1 MCRESSGSCSASIR
15 VNPRP
20 SGAMTFFDHLQI
32 SIAVILLCV
41 IATKAIYLRVVTG
54 INPIVI
60 GRGKGAWRIL
70 EILSLGSLVLWITEV
85 LLHALHSG
93 YDIFPQNVN
102 VALLSA
108 TAVKIVGLA
117 LVSLGLNTFILA
129 FLSFGNSWRIGI
141 DRQKPGTLVTKGIFS
156 ITRNPIYL
164 AFDLLS
170 FGMFL
175 MNGTWFFLIF
185 ASLAGLGCHFQ
196 ILREEEFLRR
206 QYGQDFAEYCRRTA
220 RYLIW

>member
-1 MCRESSGSCSASIR
+1 MRHCRLR
-15 VNPRP
+15 
-20 SGAMTFFDHLQI
+20 
-32 SIAVILLCV
+32 
-41 IATKAIYLRVVTG
+41 AIYLRVVTG

-60 GRGKGAWRIL
+60 GRGKGAWRIV

-85 LLHALHSG
+85 TLHALHSG
-93 YDIFPQNVN
+93 TTLFPQKVN

-117 LVSLGLNTFILA
+117 LVSLGLITFILA

-164 AFDLLS
+164 AFDLVVLWYVPDERYLVLSDLCVAGRASLS
-170 FGMFL
+170 FP
-175 MNGTWFFLIF
+175 NP
-185 ASLAGLGCHFQ
+185 A
-196 ILREEEFLRR
+196 RR
-206 QYGQDFAEYCRRTA
+206 G
-220 RYLIW
+220 IP

>member
-1 MCRESSGSCSASIR
+1 MS
-15 VNPRP
+15 
-20 SGAMTFFDHLQI
+20 FFDYLQI

-54 INPIVI
+54 VNPIVV
-60 GRGKGAWRIL
+60 GRGKGTWRIV
-70 EILSLGSLVLWITEV
+70 EILSLGSLLLWITEV
-85 LLHALHSG
+85 VLHAVHSR
-93 YDIFPQNVN
+93 YDIFPQKVN
-102 VALLSA
+102 VAVLGA
-108 TAVKIVGLA
+108 AAVKIAGVV
-117 LVSLGLNTFILA
+117 LVSLGLITFILA
-129 FLSFGNSWRIGI
+129 FLNFGNSWRIGI
-141 DRQKPGTLVTKGIFS
+141 DRKKPGALVTKGIFS

-185 ASLAGLGCHFQ
+185 ALLAAVACHFQ

-206 QYGQDFAEYCRRTA
+206 QYGQEFADYCRRTP

>member
-1 MCRESSGSCSASIR
+1 
-15 VNPRP
+15 
-20 SGAMTFFDHLQI
+20 MTFFDYVQI

-41 IATKAIYLRVVTG
+41 IATKAIYLRAVTG
-54 INPIVI
+54 INPIVVA
-60 GRGKGAWRIL
+60 RGKGAWRIV
-70 EILSLGSLVLWITEV
+70 EILSLGSLLLWITEV
-85 LLHALHSG
+85 TLHALHSG
-93 YDIFPQNVN
+93 YDIFPQKVN
-102 VALLSA
+102 VVLLNAA
-108 TAVKIVGLA
+108 TVKIVGLA
-117 LVSLGLNTFILA
+117 VASLGLITFILA

-141 DRQKPGTLVTKGIFS
+141 DRKKPGTLVTKGIFS

-185 ASLAGLGCHFQ
+185 GLLAAVACHVQ

>member
-1 MCRESSGSCSASIR
+1 
-15 VNPRP
+15 
-20 SGAMTFFDHLQI
+20 MTFFDYLQI
-32 SIAVILLCV
+32 SIGVILLGV
-41 IATKAIYLRVVTG
+41 VATKAIYLRAVTG

-60 GRGKGAWRIL
+60 GRGKGAWRIV
-70 EILSLGSLVLWITEV
+70 EILSLGSLLLWITEAT
-85 LLHALHSG
+85 LHALHSG
-93 YDIFPQNVN
+93 YDIFPQKVN
-102 VALLSA
+102 VAFLNA
-108 TAVKIVGLA
+108 AAVKIVGLA
-117 LVSLGLNTFILA
+117 LVSLGLITFILA

-156 ITRNPIYL
+156 ISRNPIYL

-185 ASLAGLGCHFQ
+185 ASLAALACHFQ

>member
-1 MCRESSGSCSASIR
+1 MS
-15 VNPRP
+15 
-20 SGAMTFFDHLQI
+20 FFDYLQI

-54 INPIVI
+54 VNPIVV
-60 GRGKGAWRIL
+60 GRGKGTWRIV
-70 EILSLGSLVLWITEV
+70 EILSLGSLLLWITEV
-85 LLHALHSG
+85 VLHAVHSR
-93 YDIFPQNVN
+93 YDIFPQKVN

-108 TAVKIVGLA
+108 AAVKIAGVV
-117 LVSLGLNTFILA
+117 LVSLGLITFILA
-129 FLSFGNSWRIGI
+129 FLNFGNSWRIGI
-141 DRQKPGTLVTKGIFS
+141 DRKKPGALVTKGIFS

-170 FGMFL
+170 LGMFL

-185 ASLAGLGCHFQ
+185 ALLAAVACHFQ

-206 QYGQDFAEYCRRTA
+206 QYGQEFEKYCKQTA
-220 RYLIW
+220 RYIIW

>member
-1 MCRESSGSCSASIR
+1 
-15 VNPRP
+15 
-20 SGAMTFFDHLQI
+20 MTFFDYLQI
-32 SIAVILLCV
+32 SIGVILLGV
-41 IATKAIYLRVVTG
+41 VATKAIYLRAVTG

-60 GRGKGAWRIL
+60 GRGKGAWRIV
-70 EILSLGSLVLWITEV
+70 EILSLGSLLLWITE
-85 LLHALHSG
+85 LTLHALHSG
-93 YDIFPQNVN
+93 YDIFPQKVN
-102 VALLSA
+102 VAFLNA
-108 TAVKIVGLA
+108 AAVKIVGLA
-117 LVSLGLNTFILA
+117 LVSLGLITFILA

-185 ASLAGLGCHFQ
+185 ASLAALACHFQ

>member
-1 MCRESSGSCSASIR
+1 MS
-15 VNPRP
+15 
-20 SGAMTFFDHLQI
+20 FFDYLQI

-54 INPIVI
+54 VNPIVV
-60 GRGKGAWRIL
+60 GRGKGAWRIV
-70 EILSLGSLVLWITEV
+70 EILSLGSLLLWITEV
-85 LLHALHSG
+85 VLHAVHSR
-93 YDIFPQNVN
+93 YDIFPQKVN
-102 VALLSA
+102 VAVLGA
-108 TAVKIVGLA
+108 AAVKIAGVV
-117 LVSLGLNTFILA
+117 LVSLGLITFILA
-129 FLSFGNSWRIGI
+129 FLNFGNSWRIGI
-141 DRQKPGTLVTKGIFS
+141 DRKKPGALVTKGIFS

-170 FGMFL
+170 LGMFL

-185 ASLAGLGCHFQ
+185 ALLAAVACHFQ

-206 QYGQDFAEYCRRTA
+206 QYGQEFADYCRRTP